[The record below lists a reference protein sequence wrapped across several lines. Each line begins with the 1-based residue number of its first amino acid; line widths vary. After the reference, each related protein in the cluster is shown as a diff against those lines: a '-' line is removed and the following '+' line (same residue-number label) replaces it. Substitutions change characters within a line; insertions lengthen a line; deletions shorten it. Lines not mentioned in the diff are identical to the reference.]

1 MSDTIQIQLNG
12 ETTPIAFATLA
23 ELVDSQGTPARGRG
37 VAVALND
44 AVVPRAQWP
53 TTELKAGD
61 RVEIVRP
68 IVGG

>member
-1 MSDTIQIQLNG
+1 MTATIEIQVNG
-12 ETTPIAFATLA
+12 EATPIAAATLA
-23 ELVDSQGTPARGRG
+23 ELLASQSLPAGGRG

-44 AVVPRAQWP
+44 TVVPRAKWP
-53 TTELKAGD
+53 LTPLEDGD